1 MPDTNILKGK
11 GVYSS
16 NDHNCKWP
24 DEEKCIYIEESVSI
38 QNSAKEMK
46 DKKVSS
52 LLVNYLL
59 VIETVNP
66 QV

>member
-24 DEEKCIYIEESVSI
+24 DEEKCIYNRRIGLYS
-38 QNSAKEMK
+38 KLCK
-46 DKKVSS
+46 D
-52 LLVNYLL
+52 N
-59 VIETVNP
+59 EG
-66 QV
+66 